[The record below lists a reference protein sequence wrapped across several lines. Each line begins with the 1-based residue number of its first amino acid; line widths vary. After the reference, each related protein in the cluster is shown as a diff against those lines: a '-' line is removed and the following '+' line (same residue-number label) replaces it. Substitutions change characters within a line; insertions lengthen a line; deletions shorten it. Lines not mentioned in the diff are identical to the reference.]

1 MRIFLHSILI
11 VILMIVLVVIS
22 FALVFDIALGVG
34 WVLTRFLPFSLFE
47 ATLLGMI
54 AALVTWTIWRNILGS
69 VPDFGFNE
77 AEEEEEEETEPD
89 LDEIPLSRFCRTDA
103 DRTWENL
110 FRYEIA
116 NTVYEDFLD
125 SPGRIG
131 QMNDR
136 QLQELSIRL
145 TDAAI
150 AALKVKSPR
159 TKRLRMTKGMLKHEM
174 TKMGQQPY
182 DDDILDTAV
191 SAINDELIASQEGL
205 REVIRGKSWDE
216 PAGIF

>member
-1 MRIFLHSILI
+1 MRAFIPNILI
-11 VILMIVLVVIS
+11 VILMIALVVIS
-22 FALVFDIALGVG
+22 FALVFGVALGVG

-54 AALVTWTIWRNILGS
+54 AALVTWTIWRNILS
-69 VPDFGFNE
+69 AVQDSGFDEEE
-77 AEEEEEEETEPD
+77 AEVD

-103 DRTWENL
+103 DNTWENL

-116 NTVYEDFLD
+116 NTVYEDLLD
-125 SPGRIG
+125 SPGRIA

-136 QLQELSIRL
+136 QLQELAIRL

-150 AALKVKSPR
+150 AALKRKSPR
-159 TKRLRMTKGMLKHEM
+159 TRRLRMTKGMLKHEM
-174 TKMGQQPY
+174 TEMGQQPY

-191 SAINDELIASQEGL
+191 SAINAELVASQEEL
-205 REVIRGKSWDE
+205 REVIRGKLWDE
-216 PAGIF
+216 PTDVS

>member
-1 MRIFLHSILI
+1 
-11 VILMIVLVVIS
+11 
-22 FALVFDIALGVG
+22 
-34 WVLTRFLPFSLFE
+34 
-47 ATLLGMI
+47 
-54 AALVTWTIWRNILGS
+54 LVTWAIWRNILS
-69 VPDFGFNE
+69 LVQDSGFD
-77 AEEEEEEETEPD
+77 EEETEPD
-89 LDEIPLSRFCRTDA
+89 LNEIPLSRFCRTDA

-116 NTVYEDFLD
+116 NTVYAGFLD

-131 QMNDR
+131 QMNER

-145 TDAAI
+145 TDTAI

-191 SAINDELIASQEGL
+191 SAINDELIASQEEL
-205 REVIRGKSWDE
+205 KEVIRGKSWDE
-216 PAGIF
+216 PANIF

>member
-1 MRIFLHSILI
+1 MRAFLPTILVIIVIIVLI
-11 VILMIVLVVIS
+11 VVS
-22 FALVFDIALGVG
+22 FALVMGIALGIG

-54 AALVTWTIWRNILGS
+54 AAFVTLNVWRNVLS
-69 VPDFGFNE
+69 SAPLDFRSG
-77 AEEEEEEETEPD
+77 EEEEPESD
-89 LDEIPLSRFCRTDA
+89 FDEIPLSRFCRTDA

-116 NTVYEDFLD
+116 NTVYEGFLD
-125 SPGRIG
+125 SPDRIG

-150 AALKVKSPR
+150 AALKTKSPHAR
-159 TKRLRMTKGMLKHEM
+159 RLRVTKGTLKHEM

-191 SAINDELIASQEGL
+191 SAINDELDSSQEEL
-205 REVIRGKSWDE
+205 REVIRDRLWDE
-216 PAGIF
+216 PADVF

>member
-1 MRIFLHSILI
+1 MRVFLPTILI
-11 VILMIVLVVIS
+11 IILVIALIVIS
-22 FALVFDIALGVG
+22 FALVIGIALGVG

-69 VPDFGFNE
+69 APDFGFNE

-159 TKRLRMTKGMLKHEM
+159 TKRLRMTEGMLKHEM

-191 SAINDELIASQEGL
+191 SAINDELIASQEKL

-216 PAGIF
+216 PTDVF

>member
-1 MRIFLHSILI
+1 MRTFLPTILI
-11 VILMIVLVVIS
+11 IILMIVLIVVS
-22 FALVFDIALGVG
+22 FALVIGVALGVG
-34 WVLTRFLPFSLFE
+34 WVLARFLPFSLFE

-54 AALVTWTIWRNILGS
+54 AVLVTWTIWRNFLGS
-69 VPDFGFNE
+69 APDFGS
-77 AEEEEEEETEPD
+77 AEEEPEPD
-89 LDEIPLSRFCRTDA
+89 FDEIPLSRFSRTDA

-150 AALKVKSPR
+150 AALKTKSPR
-159 TKRLRMTKGMLKHEM
+159 TKRLRVSTGMLKHEL

-191 SAINDELIASQEGL
+191 SAINDELIASQEEL
-205 REVIRGKSWDE
+205 REVIRRKSWDE
-216 PAGIF
+216 PANVF

>member
-1 MRIFLHSILI
+1 MRFLTVSIIILLI
-11 VILMIVLVVIS
+11 VLLVIS
-22 FALVFDIALGVG
+22 FALVMGITLGVG

-54 AALVTWTIWRNILGS
+54 ATFVTLNIWRNVLGS
-69 VPDFGFNE
+69 APNFGRTEEEPEPDF
-77 AEEEEEEETEPD
+77 
-89 LDEIPLSRFCRTDA
+89 DEIPLSRFCRTDA
-103 DRTWENL
+103 DKTWENW
-110 FRYEIA
+110 FRYAIA
-116 NTVYEDFLD
+116 NTVYEGFLD
-125 SPGRIG
+125 SPGRPG

-150 AALKVKSPR
+150 AALKTKSPR
-159 TKRLRMTKGMLKHEM
+159 TRRLRVTSGMLKHEI

-191 SAINDELIASQEGL
+191 SAINDELISSQEEL
-205 REVIRGKSWDE
+205 REVIRDKSWDE
-216 PAGIF
+216 PVDIF

>member
-1 MRIFLHSILI
+1 MRVFLTALIIILI
-11 VILMIVLVVIS
+11 IVLVVIS
-22 FALVFDIALGVG
+22 FALVMGIALGVG

-54 AALVTWTIWRNILGS
+54 AALATWTIWRNILGS
-69 VPDFGFNE
+69 VPDFGS
-77 AEEEEEEETEPD
+77 AEEEPEPD

-103 DRTWENL
+103 DRTWENWFQYL
-110 FRYEIA
+110 IA
-116 NTVYEDFLD
+116 NTVYEGLLD

-131 QMNDR
+131 QMNER

-145 TDAAI
+145 TGVAI
-150 AALKVKSPR
+150 AALKAKSPR
-159 TKRLRMTKGMLKHEM
+159 TRRLRVNKEMLKQEM

-191 SAINDELIASQEGL
+191 SAINDELISSQEEL
-205 REVIRGKSWDE
+205 REVIRGKLWDE
-216 PAGIF
+216 PMDVS